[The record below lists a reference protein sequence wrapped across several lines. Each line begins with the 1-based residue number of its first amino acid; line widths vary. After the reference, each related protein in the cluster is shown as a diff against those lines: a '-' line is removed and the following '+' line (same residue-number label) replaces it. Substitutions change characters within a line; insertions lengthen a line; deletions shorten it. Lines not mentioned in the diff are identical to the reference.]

1 MSDGDESDGD
11 DGRWTDTRIRAV
23 KLVVGGLVQITAIAA
38 ITLMELAAIQ
48 HGENGQYLIPFA
60 GMVGWLS
67 GINQDKLLDMILPK

>member
-1 MSDGDESDGD
+1 MPDDDESG
-11 DGRWTDTRIRAV
+11 GGSERWTDTRTRAI
-23 KLVVGGLVQITAIAA
+23 KLIVGGLVQVTAIAA
-38 ITLMELAAIQ
+38 VTLMELAAIQ